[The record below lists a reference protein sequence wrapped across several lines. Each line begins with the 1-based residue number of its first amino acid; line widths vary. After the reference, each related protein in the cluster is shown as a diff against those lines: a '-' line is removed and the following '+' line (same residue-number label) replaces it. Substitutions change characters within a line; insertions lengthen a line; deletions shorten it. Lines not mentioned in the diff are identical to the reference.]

1 MANEQISEITT
12 VPTNAT
18 VIKIINAL
26 IKRYNSL
33 GSNLTTYTSLEQLG
47 ITPGQESF
55 ASIHSALPIN
65 NALEYYAYV
74 NGNFNDEFYPVSNY
88 YGVLQAVKLNGTKTV
103 FSFYA
108 HTVISGNEFSELYL
122 SAYHS
127 SVADTTVWK
136 KVALDSDLTNLSNS
150 VVKSVNGIK
159 PTNGNVLLP
168 LIKNITTNQG
178 VITFTKNDDITT
190 QVDNIKKLYVS
201 TLGENIN
208 LNDLTESGIYICAS
222 NAYAANYENC
232 PIQKA
237 FLLEVQAANSGDF
250 VYQFLTQYNDGSTE
264 AGNQYVRTYQ
274 ATNGWSAWRMAGI
287 SNNINRKSYNNLAS
301 LGLSHQTV
309 TFADII
315 NTLPVNSTLTFYVDV
330 VTSEPSYAP
339 NLQIPASGLVIV
351 VKGASNT
358 IPTLFYLTPIVKGY
372 TSYTGQ
378 YTTYN
383 DYGFSGWQPMVLSV
397 NAIKPNING
406 NVLLPLIKN
415 ITTNQGVI
423 TFTKNDDIT
432 TQVDNIKKLYVS
444 TLGENINLNDLT
456 ESGIYIC
463 ASNAYAANY
472 ENCPIQKAF
481 LLEVQAANSGDFVYQ
496 FLTQYNDGS
505 TEAGNQYVRTYQ
517 ATNGWSAWRM
527 AGISNNINRKS
538 YNNLASLGL
547 SHQTVTFAD
556 IINTL
561 PVNSTLT
568 FYVDVV
574 TSEPSYAPNLQIP
587 ASGLVIVV
595 KGASNT
601 IPTLFYLTPIV
612 KGYTSY
618 TGQYTTY
625 NDYGFSGWQPMV
637 LSVNAIK
644 PNINGNVT
652 IDIPKPVIASEAEAK
667 AGTNN
672 TKFMTPLRVAQAI
685 EAQDG
690 NPIVSAS
697 VAGRVI
703 TFTKK
708 DGSISTIT
716 TQDTTTTNIASIT
729 PNYDAGVSVGTSFT
743 APNIGWILGYFNIP
757 EETGSYAYVNG
768 KVIAYEWGDI
778 ASVQILVNQG
788 DVFYTTGTSLNLT
801 FYPCKGA

>member
-65 NALEYYAYV
+65 SALEYYAYV

-159 PTNGNVLLP
+159 PT
-168 LIKNITTNQG
+168 
-178 VITFTKNDDITT
+178 
-190 QVDNIKKLYVS
+190 
-201 TLGENIN
+201 
-208 LNDLTESGIYICAS
+208 
-222 NAYAANYENC
+222 
-232 PIQKA
+232 
-237 FLLEVQAANSGDF
+237 
-250 VYQFLTQYNDGSTE
+250 
-264 AGNQYVRTYQ
+264 
-274 ATNGWSAWRMAGI
+274 
-287 SNNINRKSYNNLAS
+287 
-301 LGLSHQTV
+301 
-309 TFADII
+309 
-315 NTLPVNSTLTFYVDV
+315 
-330 VTSEPSYAP
+330 
-339 NLQIPASGLVIV
+339 
-351 VKGASNT
+351 
-358 IPTLFYLTPIVKGY
+358 
-372 TSYTGQ
+372 
-378 YTTYN
+378 
-383 DYGFSGWQPMVLSV
+383 
-397 NAIKPNING
+397 NG

>member
-65 NALEYYAYV
+65 SALEYYAYV

-88 YGVLQAVKLNGTKTV
+88 YGVLQAVKLNDTKTV

-159 PTNGNVLLP
+159 PT
-168 LIKNITTNQG
+168 
-178 VITFTKNDDITT
+178 
-190 QVDNIKKLYVS
+190 
-201 TLGENIN
+201 
-208 LNDLTESGIYICAS
+208 
-222 NAYAANYENC
+222 
-232 PIQKA
+232 
-237 FLLEVQAANSGDF
+237 
-250 VYQFLTQYNDGSTE
+250 
-264 AGNQYVRTYQ
+264 
-274 ATNGWSAWRMAGI
+274 
-287 SNNINRKSYNNLAS
+287 
-301 LGLSHQTV
+301 
-309 TFADII
+309 
-315 NTLPVNSTLTFYVDV
+315 
-330 VTSEPSYAP
+330 
-339 NLQIPASGLVIV
+339 
-351 VKGASNT
+351 
-358 IPTLFYLTPIVKGY
+358 
-372 TSYTGQ
+372 
-378 YTTYN
+378 
-383 DYGFSGWQPMVLSV
+383 
-397 NAIKPNING
+397 NG

-743 APNIGWILGYFNIP
+743 APNIGWILGYFNISG
-757 EETGSYAYVNG
+757 ETGSYAYVNG
-768 KVIAYEWGDI
+768 KVIANEWGDI